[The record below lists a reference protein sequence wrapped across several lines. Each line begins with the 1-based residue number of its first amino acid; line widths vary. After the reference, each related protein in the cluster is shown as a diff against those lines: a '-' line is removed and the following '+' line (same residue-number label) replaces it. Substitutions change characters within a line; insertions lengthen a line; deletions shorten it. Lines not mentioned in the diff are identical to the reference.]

1 MHKGHYSD
9 SYYVLARFLGCFASS
24 VVTISFVFRVYV
36 KVIIDSWIDR
46 LTDQPMGRNP
56 NTLVHILGA

>member
-36 KVIIDSWIDR
+36 KVIIDPWVDH
-46 LTDQPMGRNP
+46 LTDEPMGHNP
-56 NTLVHILGA
+56 NTLIHILGA